1 MKRYTVA
8 IVAVSTALPT
18 VAPAVPVFAD
28 EEDETVTADGGI
40 GGEDNEKAEM
50 ADDKSSATDESSKAN
65 EADES
70 GKDETDSN
78 TDETDGT
85 NETSKNDKADKDNE
99 NDILAD
105 AGLEDNEQHKSAQ
118 PDEIVKEEGI
128 KEDAKLEDGAE
139 EKEDLIDNLDLPAKA
154 FTDYPKFGSAEYV
167 AWLVEASE
175 EDIKAWYDAA
185 VLYLNADKATSS
197 NAEKADKNILSF
209 DTDAFWAWVYED
221 AAEMKDGEWF
231 YDMDAI
237 LSWMVDAGYKDARAF
252 MDEFFMSSD
261 ILLSLAEYPEFGTTE
276 FFAWLEEANEDQ
288 VRRWYEI
295 NKKGEEGATKDQL
308 ASYALEF
315 DSDAFWE
322 WFQENCATM
331 IDEEKG
337 IFSYKYDVIYDW
349 ACHVPFKTAYQFL
362 QFLMVNAQTATF
374 ASIGRLWPNNYGS
387 TGDLYS
393 DGRGTKENPY
403 IIDSV
408 ADLRLLAATIAQN
421 PSKYNNNDVYYLI
434 ENGTYDLNG
443 SWIPIGGALNPG
455 GNPTAFM
462 GHLACEDRVVIENF
476 GFKSNTAIGITP
488 DIVNSVIDQSHVGF
502 FAKLGAGSSVTGL
515 RLQTDNNVAA
525 LLCCPIITLVACH
538 RINRYNDMR
547 TEKGKGSRTP
557 VFREHRVLEP
567 S

>member
-1 MKRYTVA
+1 MRKNRANLMKRYTVA

-85 NETSKNDKADKDNE
+85 NEISKNDKADKDNE
-99 NDILAD
+99 DDIFAD
-105 AGLEDNEQHKSAQ
+105 GGLEDNEQHKSAQ

-128 KEDAKLEDGAE
+128 KEDAKLEDEAE

-175 EDIKAWYDAA
+175 EDIKGWYDAA

-237 LSWMVDAGYKDARAF
+237 LSWMVDAGYEDARAF
-252 MDEFFMSSD
+252 CHSPPLFR
-261 ILLSLAEYPEFGTTE
+261 ILP
-276 FFAWLEEANEDQ
+276 
-288 VRRWYEI
+288 
-295 NKKGEEGATKDQL
+295 
-308 ASYALEF
+308 
-315 DSDAFWE
+315 
-322 WFQENCATM
+322 
-331 IDEEKG
+331 
-337 IFSYKYDVIYDW
+337 
-349 ACHVPFKTAYQFL
+349 
-362 QFLMVNAQTATF
+362 
-374 ASIGRLWPNNYGS
+374 
-387 TGDLYS
+387 
-393 DGRGTKENPY
+393 
-403 IIDSV
+403 
-408 ADLRLLAATIAQN
+408 
-421 PSKYNNNDVYYLI
+421 
-434 ENGTYDLNG
+434 
-443 SWIPIGGALNPG
+443 
-455 GNPTAFM
+455 
-462 GHLACEDRVVIENF
+462 
-476 GFKSNTAIGITP
+476 
-488 DIVNSVIDQSHVGF
+488 
-502 FAKLGAGSSVTGL
+502 
-515 RLQTDNNVAA
+515 
-525 LLCCPIITLVACH
+525 
-538 RINRYNDMR
+538 
-547 TEKGKGSRTP
+547 
-557 VFREHRVLEP
+557 
-567 S
+567 